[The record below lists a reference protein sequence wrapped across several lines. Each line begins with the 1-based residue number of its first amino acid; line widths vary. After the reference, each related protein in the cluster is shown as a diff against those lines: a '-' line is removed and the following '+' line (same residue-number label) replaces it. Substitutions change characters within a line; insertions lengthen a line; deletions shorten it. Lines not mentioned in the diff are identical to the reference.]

1 MSEQESASLRYHQ
14 GQFSS
19 KKDIFDF
26 FGVNVPKNGFWG
38 WNSENISLDS
48 ESAPPIYSVCQFTVK
63 MDNFKFFGLNMGK
76 LPNYV
81 RCFGSNDVEGV
92 AESRV
97 KAKMR

>member
-1 MSEQESASLRYHQ
+1 MCP
-14 GQFSS
+14 
-19 KKDIFDF
+19 KMD
-26 FGVNVPKNGFWG
+26 FGVGIPK
-38 WNSENISLDS
+38 ILSLDS